1 MRMASPALTRS
12 ACQPLKPPG
21 REANEQD
28 VEMLR
33 LLAAVS
39 AAAIILVTPVG
50 AAPPVASPLLAFSA
64 ERSGNSDIYVAA
76 LDGTG
81 LRRLTTGPGADFD
94 PSWSPDRRQVAY
106 RCQVGASSDI
116 CVVGAEG
123 GDPVD
128 ITDTPGD
135 EWSPA
140 WSPNGRWI
148 AFFSDRADQ
157 GSLWLMHPDG
167 SAAHRLVGG
176 GEYPA
181 WSPDG
186 RLLAYA
192 DMPTRDL
199 AIVRAD
205 GSHKRLLARSP
216 AYDMSPSTSLNGR
229 LLAFDSQRGFAHVR
243 ERGIGPEFEI
253 YRVGIG
259 GGNVRRLTR
268 NRSEDRFPDFGPG
281 GRIVFSRGGQL
292 WITGSDGRH
301 ARRLPLHGSFPDW

>member
-1 MRMASPALTRS
+1 
-12 ACQPLKPPG
+12 
-21 REANEQD
+21 
-28 VEMLR
+28 
-33 LLAAVS
+33 VS
-39 AAAIILVTPVG
+39 ATAVVLVTPAG
-50 AAPPVASPLLAFSA
+50 AALSAAGQLLVFSA
-64 ERSGNSDIYVAA
+64 ERGGNSDIYVAA

-106 RCQVGASSDI
+106 RCQLGTSSDI
-116 CVVGAEG
+116 CIVGLDGAA
-123 GDPVD
+123 PVD
-128 ITDTPGD
+128 VTNTPGD

-140 WSPNGRWI
+140 WSPDGRWI
-148 AFFSDRADQ
+148 AFFSDRADL
-157 GSLWLMHPDG
+157 GSLWLMRPDG
-167 SAAHRLVGG
+167 SDAHRLVGG

-186 RLLAYA
+186 RLVAYA

-199 AIVRAD
+199 AVVRAD

-216 AYDMSPSTSLNGR
+216 AYDMSPSISLNGR
-229 LLAFDSQRGFAHVR
+229 LVAFDTQRGFARVR

-259 GGNVRRLTR
+259 GRNVRRLTR
-268 NRSEDRFPDFGPG
+268 NKAEDRFPDFGPG
-281 GRIVFSRGGQL
+281 GRIVYSRGGQL
-292 WITGSDGRH
+292 WITGADGRH

>member
-1 MRMASPALTRS
+1 VKNRS
-12 ACQPLKPPG
+12 VLLLLVA
-21 REANEQD
+21 A
-28 VEMLR
+28 
-33 LLAAVS
+33 LLATPAGADPS
-39 AAAIILVTPVG
+39 AAG
-50 AAPPVASPLLAFSA
+50 PLLAFSA
-64 ERSGNSDIYVAA
+64 ERNGNSDIYVAA

-81 LRRLTTGPGADFD
+81 LRRLTTGPDADFD
-94 PSWSPDRRQVAY
+94 PSWSPDRRRVAY
-106 RCQVGASSDI
+106 RCQVGTSSDI
-116 CVVGAEG
+116 CIVG
-123 GDPVD
+123 VD
-128 ITDTPGD
+128 GAGSVDVTNTPGD

-140 WSPNGRWI
+140 WSPDGRWI

-167 SAAHRLVGG
+167 SAARRLVGG

-199 AIVRAD
+199 AVVRAD

-216 AYDMSPSTSLNGR
+216 AYDMSPSISPNGR
-229 LLAFDSQRGFAHVR
+229 LVAFDSQRGFAHVR

-259 GGNVRRLTR
+259 GRYVRRLTR
-268 NRSEDRFPDFGPG
+268 NRAEDRFPDFGPG
-281 GRIVFSRGGQL
+281 GRIVYSRGGQL
-292 WITGSDGRH
+292 RITGSDGRN